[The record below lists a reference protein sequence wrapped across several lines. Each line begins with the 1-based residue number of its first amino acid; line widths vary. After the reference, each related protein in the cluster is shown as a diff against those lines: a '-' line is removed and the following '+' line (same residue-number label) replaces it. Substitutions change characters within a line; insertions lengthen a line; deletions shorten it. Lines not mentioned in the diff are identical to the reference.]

1 MSNTINK
8 LLAGLILVV
17 LIVVGIALTKP
28 DEFKVS
34 RSATFNAAAPSVFA
48 QVNDLRNWEAWS
60 PWGKM
65 DPSAKPTYEGPHA
78 GNGAAMVWHSEKPE
92 VGVGKMTIT
101 ESVPNQRIVFLLE
114 FEKPMKGTN
123 TASFTFKPNGK
134 QTEVTWSMSGKMGL
148 MQKVMSIFMNCEK
161 MVGEMFEEGFKNLK
175 AIVEK

>member
-1 MSNTINK
+1 MINK
-8 LLAGLILVV
+8 LLAGLILIV
-17 LIVVGIALTKP
+17 LIVVGIAMTKP

-34 RSATFNAAAPSVFA
+34 RSATFSVTPAVVFA

-60 PWGKM
+60 PWAKL
-65 DPSAKPTYEGPHA
+65 DLSAKPTYEGPKS

-123 TASFTFKPNGK
+123 TASFTFKGAGK
-134 QTEVTWSMSGKMGL
+134 QTEVTWSMSGKMEL

-161 MVGEMFEEGFKNLK
+161 MVGGMFEDGFKNLK
-175 AIVEK
+175 AVVEK